1 MNEQK
6 VMAKTAYLA
15 LDEKKGEDICVIDI
29 SSISV
34 MADYFV
40 LASGMSTPQIQ
51 AMVDNVQDDR
61 LFYDLERIWSDGRQI
76 DPAALEE

>member
-34 MADYFV
+34 W
-40 LASGMSTPQIQ
+40 QIILSLQ
-51 AMVDNVQDDR
+51 V
-61 LFYDLERIWSDGRQI
+61 E
-76 DPAALEE
+76 

>member
-40 LASGMSTPQIQ
+40 PCKWNEYTTDSG
-51 AMVDNVQDDR
+51 N
-61 LFYDLERIWSDGRQI
+61 G
-76 DPAALEE
+76 